1 MANIT
6 QRGNTF
12 RIRVFVGTDNNGKKI
27 MKSTTFTPPKDVTP
41 KKAEKLAQEFAFE
54 FECQCRGY
62 TQFNDCMR
70 FSELADWY
78 FDNFAPIELKESTIY
93 TYKGQYKNHIA
104 PVLGNMKLKDITTP
118 KLTQIMQSY
127 KLNPSSVRKVY
138 VIIQSIFHRAMEQ
151 GFIRINPC
159 RNVILPKN
167 KDRSKVMALNEDE
180 LRRFIKLINNSSC
193 DEDLKRIFT
202 FLLFTGMRCGECFGL
217 AWEDIDFDNQTI
229 SIRHTLNDV
238 GGKHSLTP
246 PKTKKSIRT
255 ICMSSTTAAILKE
268 QHKYIEQ
275 LKQALGTSFA
285 HPEMIFPSGMGN
297 YRDIG
302 ALRTALKRCTSGT
315 EFEFLT
321 PHMMRHTFATVGLI
335 ESGDLSAVSKELG
348 HSDVSTTIGFYAE
361 VLLESKESL
370 INSVADRICPRSD
383 NTYMKKESPTENSAD
398 DSKDS
403 L

>member
-12 RIRVFVGTDNNGKKI
+12 RIRVFVGTDDNGKKI

-54 FECQCRGY
+54 FERQCRGY

-70 FSELADWY
+70 FSELSDWY
-78 FDNFAPIELKESTIY
+78 FTNFAPVELKESTIY
-93 TYKGQYKNHIA
+93 TYKGQYKKHIA

-118 KLTQIMQSY
+118 KLTQIVQSY
-127 KLNPSSVRKVY
+127 KLNPATVRKIY
-138 VIIQSIFHRAMEQ
+138 VIIQSIFRRAVEQ
-151 GFIRINPC
+151 GFIRSNPC
-159 RNVILPKN
+159 HNVILPKN
-167 KDRSKVMALNEDE
+167 KEQNKVMALNADE
-180 LRRFIKLINNSSC
+180 LHRFVELINESSC

-217 AWEDIDFDNQTI
+217 SWEDVDFDNMTI

-238 GGKHSLTP
+238 GGKHSITP

-268 QHKYIEQ
+268 QHEYIEQ

-285 HPEMIFPSGMGN
+285 HPEMVFQSAKGN
-297 YRDIG
+297 YRDRSSV
-302 ALRTALKRCTSGT
+302 LTSLNRLTKGT
-315 EFEFLT
+315 EFA
-321 PHMMRHTFATVGLI
+321 HMTLHKLRHCNATMLLNNGVELKAI
-335 ESGDLSAVSKELG
+335 SDHLG
-348 HSDVSTTIGFYAE
+348 HCDINVTANIYADV
-361 VLLESKESL
+361 LEG
-370 INSVADRICPRSD
+370 
-383 NTYMKKESPTENSAD
+383 MKRNIAASIEQTLTGNGTASN
-398 DSKDS
+398 
-403 L
+403 

>member
-54 FECQCRGY
+54 FERQCRGY

-151 GFIRINPC
+151 GFIRSNPC
-159 RNVILPKN
+159 HNVILPKN
-167 KDRSKVMALNEDE
+167 KEQNKIMALNEDE

-202 FLLFTGMRCGECFGL
+202 FLLLTGMRCGECFGL
-217 AWEDIDFDNQTI
+217 AWENIDFDNQTI

-255 ICMSSTTAAILKE
+255 ICMSNTTAAILKE
-268 QHKYIEQ
+268 QHKYVEQ

-285 HPEMIFPSGMGN
+285 HPEMVFPSAKGN
-297 YRDIG
+297 YRDRSSV
-302 ALRTALKRCTSGT
+302 LTSLKRMTKGT
-315 EFEFLT
+315 EFS
-321 PHMMRHTFATVGLI
+321 HMTLHKLRHCNATMLLNMGVELKAI
-335 ESGDLSAVSKELG
+335 SDHLG
-348 HSDVSTTIGFYAE
+348 HCDINVTANTYADV
-361 VLLESKESL
+361 LEGMKRNIAASIEQKL
-370 INSVADRICPRSD
+370 MSD
-383 NTYMKKESPTENSAD
+383 NTASN
-398 DSKDS
+398 
-403 L
+403 